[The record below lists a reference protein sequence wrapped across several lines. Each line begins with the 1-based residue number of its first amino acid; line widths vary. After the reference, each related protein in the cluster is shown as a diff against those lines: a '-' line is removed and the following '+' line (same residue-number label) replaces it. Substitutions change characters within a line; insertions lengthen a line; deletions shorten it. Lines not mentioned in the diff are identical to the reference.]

1 MTLDADR
8 NLEFSF
14 RRYQDQYGY
23 EKGLISLKKILYIK
37 ITNNY

>member
-8 NLEFSF
+8 KLEFSF

-23 EKGLISLKKILYIK
+23 EKGLISLKKDFVYK
-37 ITNNY
+37 NNQ